1 MEFIKELG
9 TFALGTRMK
18 NLSELLMRD
27 MAKVYNDQD
36 IDFEPRWFTLFQL
49 ILLKN
54 EINVT
59 QIAHELN
66 QTHPAVVQQRK
77 TTCY

>member
-1 MEFIKELG
+1 
-9 TFALGTRMK
+9 
-18 NLSELLMRD
+18 MRD

-36 IDFEPRWFTLFQL
+36 IDFEPRWVTLFQL

-59 QIAHELN
+59 PIAHELN
-66 QTHPAVVQQRK
+66 QTHPAVVQVVNVLEKKK
-77 TTCY
+77 TYHFKKR

>member
-1 MEFIKELG
+1 
-9 TFALGTRMK
+9 
-18 NLSELLMRD
+18 

-59 QIAHELN
+59 QIVHELN
-66 QTHPAVVQQRK
+66 QTHPAVVQVVNVLEKKK
-77 TTCY
+77 TYHYKKR